1 MTESATPS
9 ACEVWLRRP
18 RSDEA
23 GALASMI
30 APLLDRDADELEA
43 ALRAG
48 PVQAARDLP
57 LAEANQLAEVLLGF
71 GAVAEV
77 RSARAPSDHEPPV
90 VARGTRPF
98 DAAALRASLADRS
111 TDEPRSRPSRPSM
124 RDTRTTPPVASR
136 PPEVERDRVELSTPP
151 VPSLPGRFEGSTR
164 RITPSKPETGEPT
177 QVAPI
182 DDEIIRLA
190 IQAAEAA
197 EAEKRRTPGQLS
209 SGRRSRPPEVDAP
222 RSSQP
227 AVAPPP
233 PPPPLEV
240 APAPVSARPSQPGSA
255 QPGAAVSARPSQ
267 PSPSLPD
274 AQPSPSLPD
283 AQPAPSLPPGA
294 PISARPSQPGPAAS
308 QPTAP
313 ISARPSQPGTMGAP
327 SLSGMLPPTG
337 EVDRARTDLP
347 AAIVTT
353 AETALKGRVM
363 LPKSMQSRD
372 DLPPWFPKMPMRPEP
387 PPRRSKL
394 PLVLFVVGLA
404 TLAAA
409 VLFVVLQK

>member
-1 MTESATPS
+1 MTESATP

-77 RSARAPSDHEPPV
+77 RSARAPSDREPPV

-111 TDEPRSRPSRPSM
+111 TDEPRSRPSM

-151 VPSLPGRFEGSTR
+151 VPSLPNRFEGSTR

-240 APAPVSARPSQPGSA
+240 APVGAPISARPSQPDPAQPGAPVSARPSQP
-255 QPGAAVSARPSQ
+255 
-267 PSPSLPD
+267 SLPD
-274 AQPSPSLPD
+274 AQPRPSVPDSLPGPSL
-283 AQPAPSLPPGA
+283 PGA

-353 AETALKGRVM
+353 AETALKGRVV

-387 PPRRSKL
+387 PPSRSKL
-394 PLVLFVVGLA
+394 PLVLFVVGLVA
-404 TLAAA
+404 LAGA
-409 VLFVVLQK
+409 VLFVVLQN